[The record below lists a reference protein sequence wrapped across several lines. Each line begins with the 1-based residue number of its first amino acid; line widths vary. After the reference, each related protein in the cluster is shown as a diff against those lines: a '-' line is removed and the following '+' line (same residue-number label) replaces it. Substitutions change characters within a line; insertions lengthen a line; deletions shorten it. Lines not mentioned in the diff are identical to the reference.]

1 MHIVLHNIACYDL
14 AVGACSQSVDLVIV
28 VIVYKVKMDKIYE
41 TDDINDIGVRY
52 VCDNSQC
59 GVLDRK

>member
-1 MHIVLHNIACYDL
+1 MISCGGFID
-14 AVGACSQSVDLVIV
+14 
-28 VIVYKVKMDKIYE
+28 KVKMDKIYE
-41 TDDINDIGVRY
+41 TDDINDIGGGY